1 MFRLLGSPHGGR
13 FLKDYCASCQLVASN
28 SLPLPPQFSS
38 LDLSD
43 VIIQLGG
50 VCFHCFW
57 WHKSVQNKA
66 KNKVILYK
74 IGKVWLGRKGRK
86 GSSWKSRVFAALWDH
101 GTRGVH
107 PPQIWGKT
115 LAWKK
120 QVTAANMRKARLPRF
135 YFQVHKEATG

>member
-1 MFRLLGSPHGGR
+1 MFKLLGSPHGER

-66 KNKVILYK
+66 KHKVILYK

-86 GSSWKSRVFAALWDH
+86 GSF
-101 GTRGVH
+101 
-107 PPQIWGKT
+107 
-115 LAWKK
+115 
-120 QVTAANMRKARLPRF
+120 
-135 YFQVHKEATG
+135 